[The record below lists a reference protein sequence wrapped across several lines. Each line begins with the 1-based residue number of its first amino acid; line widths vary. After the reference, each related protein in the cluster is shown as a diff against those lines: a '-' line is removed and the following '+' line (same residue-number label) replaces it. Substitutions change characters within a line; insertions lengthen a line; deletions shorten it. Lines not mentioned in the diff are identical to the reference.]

1 MTTCAVQSQND
12 GNTNGPVPGIPD
24 AYWIGP
30 IRVDPPV
37 VLAPMADVTN
47 GAYRRLVKQIAGPGL
62 VVTELISTVALHYRN
77 QKTLNM
83 FDVTGDQRPLAV
95 QLFGADPQIMA
106 EAAQIAV
113 SAGADI
119 IDVNMGCW
127 VPKVCKTG
135 AGAAM
140 LRDED
145 NACRVVEALV
155 RAVDVPVTVKMRAGW
170 DYGHLAT
177 AGLARRLEQIGVAAF
192 ALHGRFAVQG
202 HSGEADW
209 SLIREM
215 KQALQRPL
223 VGNGDIRNPFDA
235 VRMFRQTG
243 CDGVMIG
250 RAAIGNPW
258 VVRDIV
264 HYLRTGTLLP
274 PPGFE
279 ERMQTALIH
288 VCDLARTIGEERAVR
303 HLRGQLPLYLRGYRG
318 AARVREAIHRAETI
332 RDVEQIFTQAR
343 HHLRDEPDPPVWDVS
358 RTSEESVASP
368 SVCRLC

>member
-1 MTTCAVQSQND
+1 MTACAIPNQSD
-12 GNTNGPVPGIPD
+12 RSVVRLVSGVPD
-24 AYWIGP
+24 AY
-30 IRVDPPV
+30 RVGAVRIDPPV

-47 GAYRRLVKQIAGPGL
+47 GAYRRLVKRIAGPGL
-62 VVTELISTVALHYRN
+62 VVTELISTVALHYRS

-83 FDVTGDQRPLAV
+83 FDVTEDQRPLAV

-106 EAAQIAV
+106 EAARIAV
-113 SAGADI
+113 CAGADI

-177 AGLARRLEQIGVAAF
+177 AGLARKLEQIGVAAF

-209 SLIREM
+209 NLIREM
-215 KQALQRPL
+215 KQALRRPL
-223 VGNGDIRNPFDA
+223 VGNGDIRSPFDA
-235 VRMFRQTG
+235 VRMFQQTG

-279 ERMQTALIH
+279 ERVQTALIH
-288 VCDLARTIGEERAVR
+288 VCDLARTLGEGRAVR

-332 RDVEQIFTQAR
+332 RDVEQIFAQAR
-343 HHLRDEPDPPVWDVS
+343 HHLRDEPNPPVWDIGRTPGENVTVPAAS
-358 RTSEESVASP
+358 RP
-368 SVCRLC
+368 C